1 MSGLGRIQH
10 DFQEY
15 LLRATAGVVDH
26 VAGTDRVPLP
36 TRLRIY
42 SDAYYSRLTEALAAN
57 FPALAELVGEKDFNR
72 LAAEYIATH
81 DSRFASIRY
90 YGDELAQFLA
100 TEPRYRPVPLLADLA
115 RWEWTMAAVFDAA
128 DAGPVDAGALSG
140 KSPQDW
146 ATMRLTFHPS
156 VHVLEFA
163 WNAPQIWKA
172 IISGPAEGV
181 ARPVAAVSREPVS
194 WLLWRHN
201 LKEYFRSLGAAE
213 EDALATA
220 LSGETFGDVCAVM
233 CAHFREDEAPAEA
246 AGFLRGWIETGM
258 VTGVG

>member
-15 LLRATAGVVDH
+15 LLRSTAGVVDH
-26 VAGTDRVPLP
+26 VTGTDRVPLA

-42 SDAYYSRLTEALAAN
+42 SDGYYSRLTEALAAN
-57 FPALAELVGEKDFNR
+57 FPALSELLGEKDFSR

-128 DAGPVDAGALSG
+128 DADAVGTEALSN
-140 KSPQDW
+140 KSPADW
-146 ATMRLTFHPS
+146 AILRLTFHPS
-156 VHVLEFA
+156 VQVLESA

-172 IISGPAEGV
+172 IMESAP
-181 ARPVAAVSREPVS
+181 RPTAAVSREPVS
-194 WLLWRHN
+194 WLLWRHQ
-201 LKEYFRSLGAAE
+201 LKEFFRPLSVAE

-220 LSGETFGDVCAVM
+220 LSGETFGDVCGVL

-246 AGFLRGWIETGM
+246 AGFLRGWIESGM
-258 VTGVG
+258 ITSVT

>member
-15 LLRATAGVVDH
+15 LLHATAGR
-26 VAGTDRVPLP
+26 GG
-36 TRLRIY
+36 
-42 SDAYYSRLTEALAAN
+42 SRGRHRSCAAAHAPAHLQRCVLLAAHRSARSEL
-57 FPALAELVGEKDFNR
+57 PALAELLGEKDFAR

-128 DAGPVDAGALSG
+128 DADPIDARAVQS
-140 KSPQDW
+140 KSPAEW

-172 IISGPAEGV
+172 MIDNAP
-181 ARPVAAVSREPVS
+181 RPPAAVSREPVLVAPVAPPDEGILPLS
-194 WLLWRHN
+194 RRPRGGRPGH
-201 LKEYFRSLGAAE
+201 R
-213 EDALATA
+213 ALRRNVRRRLRRA
-220 LSGETFGDVCAVM
+220 L
-233 CAHFREDEAPAEA
+233 RP
-246 AGFLRGWIETGM
+246 LP
-258 VTGVG
+258 

>member
-15 LLRATAGVVDH
+15 LLRATAGIVDH

-36 TRLRIY
+36 TRLRVY

-57 FPALAELVGEKDFNR
+57 FPALAELLGEKDFNR

-115 RWEWTMAAVFDAA
+115 RWEWTMAAVFDSA
-128 DAGPVDAGALSG
+128 DADPIDARALSG
-140 KSPQDW
+140 KAPAEW

-172 IISGPAEGV
+172 INDGTARPAAAV
-181 ARPVAAVSREPVS
+181 AREPAS
-194 WLLWRHN
+194 WLLWRHR

-220 LSGETFGDVCAVM
+220 LAGETFGDVCAVM
-233 CAHFREDEAPAEA
+233 CAHFREEDAPAEA
-246 AGFLRGWIETGM
+246 AGFLRSWIESGM
-258 VTGVG
+258 VTAVS

>member
-15 LLRATAGVVDH
+15 LLHSTAGVVDH
-26 VAGTDRVPLP
+26 VVGTDQVPLP
-36 TRLRIY
+36 TRLRVY
-42 SDAYYSRLTEALAAN
+42 SDAYYARLTEALAAN
-57 FPALAELVGEKDFNR
+57 FPALAELMGEKDFNR

-128 DAGPVDAGALSG
+128 DADPVEAGALSSKAPG
-140 KSPQDW
+140 EW
-146 ATMRLTFHPS
+146 ATMRLTFHLS

-163 WNAPQIWKA
+163 WNARRSGSRSSATRRKA
-172 IISGPAEGV
+172 RRALQPRCRASACV
-181 ARPVAAVSREPVS
+181 VAA
-194 WLLWRHN
+194 L
-201 LKEYFRSLGAAE
+201 AAQPE
-213 EDALATA
+213 GILPPTG
-220 LSGETFGDVCAVM
+220 SGRGRRTRDRAV
-233 CAHFREDEAPAEA
+233 
-246 AGFLRGWIETGM
+246 G
-258 VTGVG
+258 

>member
-15 LLRATAGVVDH
+15 LLRSTAGVVDH
-26 VAGTDRVPLP
+26 VVGTDRVPLP

-42 SDAYYSRLTEALAAN
+42 SDAYYARLTEALEAN
-57 FPALAELVGEKDFNR
+57 FPALAELVGEKDFAR

-81 DSRFASIRY
+81 DSRFASLRY

-100 TEPRYRPVPLLADLA
+100 TEPRYRAVPLLADLA

-128 DAGPVDAGALSG
+128 DADSLDASAVQG
-140 KSPQDW
+140 KTPPEW
-146 ATMRLTFHPS
+146 ATMRLTFHSS

-172 IISGPAEGV
+172 AMDRT
-181 ARPVAAVSREPVS
+181 ARPVATVSREPLS
-194 WLLWRHN
+194 WLLWRHQM
-201 LKEYFRSLGAAE
+201 KDFFRCLAAPE

-220 LSGETFGDVCAVM
+220 LSGETFGAVCSVL
-233 CAHFREDEAPAEA
+233 CAHVREDEAPAEA
-246 AGFLRGWIETGM
+246 ATCLRTWIDNGLITAIS
-258 VTGVG
+258 

>member
-42 SDAYYSRLTEALAAN
+42 SDAYYSRLTEALEAN
-57 FPALAELVGEKDFNR
+57 FPALAELLGERDFSR

-128 DAGPVDAGALSG
+128 DADPVDARAVSAR
-140 KSPQDW
+140 PPAEW
-146 ATMRLTFHPS
+146 ATMRLAFHPS

-172 IISGPAEGV
+172 INDGSTRPA
-181 ARPVAAVSREPVS
+181 AAASREPVS

-201 LKEYFRSLGAAE
+201 LKEYFRSLDAPE

-246 AGFLRGWIETGM
+246 AGLLRGWIESGM
-258 VTGVG
+258 VTALS

>member
-42 SDAYYSRLTEALAAN
+42 SDAYYSRLTEALEAN
-57 FPALAELVGEKDFNR
+57 FPALAELLGERDFSR

-81 DSRFASIRY
+81 DSRFASIRC

-128 DAGPVDAGALSG
+128 DADPVDARAVSAR
-140 KSPQDW
+140 PPAEW
-146 ATMRLTFHPS
+146 ATMRLAFHPS

-172 IISGPAEGV
+172 INDGSTRPA
-181 ARPVAAVSREPVS
+181 AAASREPVS

-201 LKEYFRSLGAAE
+201 LKEYFRSLDAPE

-246 AGFLRGWIETGM
+246 AGFLRGWIENGM
-258 VTGVG
+258 VIAAG

>member
-26 VAGTDRVPLP
+26 VAGTDNVPLP

-42 SDAYYSRLTEALAAN
+42 SDAYYSRLTEALEAN
-57 FPALAELVGEKDFNR
+57 FPALAQMLGERDFAR

-81 DSRFASIRY
+81 DSRFSSIRY

-115 RWEWTMAAVFDAA
+115 RWEWTMAAVFDAE
-128 DAGPVDAGALSG
+128 DASPVNAAAVSA
-140 KSPQDW
+140 KSPAEW

-172 IISGPAEGV
+172 ISDGTP
-181 ARPVAAVSREPVS
+181 RPVAAVSREPMS
-194 WLLWRHN
+194 WLLWRHD
-201 LKEYFRSLGAAE
+201 LKEYFRSLNAAE

-246 AGFLRGWIETGM
+246 ATFLRGWIESGM
-258 VTGVG
+258 VTGVS

>member
-15 LLRATAGVVDH
+15 LLHSTAGVVDH
-26 VAGTDRVPLP
+26 VVGTDRVPLP

-42 SDAYYSRLTEALAAN
+42 SDAYYSRLTEALEAN
-57 FPALAELVGEKDFNR
+57 FPALAELLGEKDFAR

-128 DAGPVDAGALSG
+128 DADAIDARAVQN
-140 KSPQDW
+140 KSPAEW

-163 WNAPQIWKA
+163 WNAPQIWK
-172 IISGPAEGV
+172 SMMDHT
-181 ARPVAAVSREPVS
+181 ARPPAAVSREPIS
-194 WLLWRHN
+194 WLLWRN
-201 LKEYFRSLGAAE
+201 QMKEYFRSLAAPE

-220 LSGETFGDVCAVM
+220 LSGETFGSLCSVL
-233 CAHFREDEAPAEA
+233 CAHVREDEAPAEA
-246 AGFLRGWIETGM
+246 ATYLRTWIENGLI
-258 VTGVG
+258 VAIS

>member
-15 LLRATAGVVDH
+15 LLHATAGVVDH
-26 VAGTDRVPLP
+26 VTGTDRVPLP

-42 SDAYYSRLTEALAAN
+42 SDAYYSRLTEALEAN
-57 FPALAELVGEKDFNR
+57 FPALAQLLGEKDFGR

-81 DSRFASIRY
+81 DSRFASVRY

-128 DAGPVDAGALSG
+128 DADPVDAGALSG
-140 KSPQDW
+140 KSPADW

-172 IISGPAEGV
+172 TMDGA
-181 ARPVAAVSREPVS
+181 ARPAAAVSREPVS
-194 WLLWRHN
+194 WLLWRN
-201 LKEYFRSLGAAE
+201 QLREYFRSLGPAE

-246 AGFLRGWIETGM
+246 ARFLRTWIESGM
-258 VTGVG
+258 ITAVS

>member
-15 LLRATAGVVDH
+15 LLRSTAGIVDH
-26 VAGTDRVPLP
+26 VGGTDRVPLA
-36 TRLRIY
+36 TRLRVY

-57 FPALAELVGEKDFNR
+57 FPALAELLGEKDFGR
-72 LAAEYIATH
+72 LAAEYIAMH

-128 DAGPVDAGALSG
+128 DADAVDATALSG
-140 KSPQDW
+140 KAPADW
-146 ATMRLTFHPS
+146 STMRLTFHPS

-172 IISGPAEGV
+172 VIESS
-181 ARPVAAVSREPVS
+181 ARPAAAVSREPVS
-194 WLLWRHN
+194 WLLWRHR
-201 LKEYFRSLGAAE
+201 LKEYFRPLGAAE

-246 AGFLRGWIETGM
+246 AGFLRSWVESGM
-258 VTGVG
+258 VVAVS

>member
-15 LLRATAGVVDH
+15 LLRSTAGVVDH
-26 VAGTDRVPLP
+26 VTGTDRVPLP
-36 TRLRIY
+36 TRLRVY
-42 SDAYYSRLTEALAAN
+42 SDAYYSRLTEALASN
-57 FPALAELVGEKDFNR
+57 FPALAELMGEKDFNR

-128 DAGPVDAGALSG
+128 DADPVEAGALSG
-140 KSPQDW
+140 KAPQDW

-172 IISGPAEGV
+172 VLAGPNEGV
-181 ARPVAAVSREPVS
+181 PRPAAAVSREPVS
-194 WLLWRHN
+194 WLLWRNN
-201 LKEYFRSLGAAE
+201 LKEYFRALGAAE

-246 AGFLRGWIETGM
+246 AGFLRGWIDSGM
-258 VTGVG
+258 VTGVS

>member
-15 LLRATAGVVDH
+15 LLRSTAGVVDH
-26 VAGTDRVPLP
+26 VVGTDRVPLP
-36 TRLRIY
+36 TRLRVY
-42 SDAYYSRLTEALAAN
+42 SDAYYSRLTEALASN
-57 FPALAELVGEKDFNR
+57 FPALAELMGEKDFNR

-128 DAGPVDAGALSG
+128 DADPVEAGALSG
-140 KSPQDW
+140 KAPQDW

-172 IISGPAEGV
+172 VLAGPNEGV
-181 ARPVAAVSREPVS
+181 PRPAAAVSREPVS
-194 WLLWRHN
+194 WLLWRNN
-201 LKEYFRSLGAAE
+201 LKEYFRALGAAE

-220 LSGETFGDVCAVM
+220 LAGETFGDVCAVM

-246 AGFLRGWIETGM
+246 ASFLRGWIDSGM
-258 VTGVG
+258 VTGVS

>member
-15 LLRATAGVVDH
+15 LLRATAGIVDH
-26 VAGTDRVPLP
+26 VIGTDRVPLP

-42 SDAYYSRLTEALAAN
+42 SDAYYARLTEALQAN
-57 FPALAELVGEKDFNR
+57 FPALAEVLGERDFER
-72 LAAEYIATH
+72 LAAQYIATH
-81 DSRFASIRY
+81 DSRFASIRF

-100 TEPRYRPVPLLADLA
+100 TEPRYRPLPLLADLA

-128 DAGPVDAGALSG
+128 DADPVDAGALSA
-140 KSPQDW
+140 KAPSEW

-163 WNAPQIWKA
+163 WNAPQTWKA
-172 IISGPAEGV
+172 INDRSARPAASV
-181 ARPVAAVSREPVS
+181 AREPMS
-194 WLLWRHN
+194 WLLWRHD
-201 LKEYFRSLGAAE
+201 LKEYFRSLNAAE

-220 LSGETFGDVCAVM
+220 LSGETFGEVCAAM
-233 CAHFREDEAPAEA
+233 RARFREDEAPAVA
-246 AGFLRGWIETGM
+246 AGFLRGWIESGM
-258 VTGVG
+258 VTAVS

>member
-10 DFQEY
+10 DFQEF
-15 LLRATAGVVDH
+15 LLRSTAGIVDH
-26 VAGTDRVPLP
+26 VAGTDRVPLA

-42 SDAYYSRLTEALAAN
+42 SDAYYSRLTEALASN
-57 FPALAELVGEKDFNR
+57 FPALAELIGEKDFER
-72 LAAEYIATH
+72 LAAQYIATH

-100 TEPRYRPVPLLADLA
+100 TEPRYRPMPLLADLA

-128 DAGPVDAGALSG
+128 DADPVDAGALSG
-140 KSPQDW
+140 KAPVDW

-156 VHVLEFA
+156 VHVLESA

-172 IISGPAEGV
+172 VMEGS
-181 ARPVAAVSREPVS
+181 ARPAAAVSREPVS
-194 WLLWRHN
+194 WLLWRQEM
-201 LKEYFRSLGAAE
+201 KERYRALGSAE

-220 LSGETFGDVCAVM
+220 LSGETFGDVCAVL
-233 CAHFREDEAPAEA
+233 CSHFKEEEAPAEA
-246 AGFLRGWIETGM
+246 AAFLRNWMGSGM
-258 VTGVG
+258 VTAVS

>member
-26 VAGTDRVPLP
+26 VAGTDQVPLP
-36 TRLRIY
+36 VRLRIY
-42 SDAYYSRLTEALAAN
+42 SDAYYSRLTEALQAN
-57 FPALAELVGEKDFNR
+57 FPALAALLGERDFTR

-100 TEPRYRPVPLLADLA
+100 TEPRYRPMPLLADLA

-128 DAGPVDAGALSG
+128 DADPVDVGAVSG
-140 KSPQDW
+140 KSPQEW
-146 ATMRLTFHPS
+146 ATMRLTFHAS

-172 IISGPAEGV
+172 INDGS
-181 ARPVAAVSREPVS
+181 ARPAAAVSREPMS

-201 LKEYFRSLGAAE
+201 LKEYFRSLNAAE

-233 CAHFREDEAPAEA
+233 CAHFREEEAPAEA
-246 AGFLRGWIETGM
+246 AACLRGWIESGM
-258 VTGVG
+258 VTALS

>member
-15 LLRATAGVVDH
+15 LLRATAGIVDH

-57 FPALAELVGEKDFNR
+57 FPALAELLGEKDFGR

-115 RWEWTMAAVFDAA
+115 RWEWTMAAVFDSA
-128 DAGPVDAGALSG
+128 DAAPIDARALSG
-140 KSPQDW
+140 RAPAEW
-146 ATMRLTFHPS
+146 ATIRLTFHPS

-172 IISGPAEGV
+172 INDGT
-181 ARPVAAVSREPVS
+181 ARPAAAVSREPAS
-194 WLLWRHN
+194 WLLWRHQ

-233 CAHFREDEAPAEA
+233 CAHFSEEDAPAEA
-246 AGFLRGWIETGM
+246 AGFLRSWIESGM
-258 VTGVG
+258 VTAVS

>member
-26 VAGTDRVPLP
+26 VAGTDRVPLS

-42 SDAYYSRLTEALAAN
+42 SDAYYSRLTEALQAN
-57 FPALAELVGEKDFNR
+57 FPALAELLGERDFER
-72 LAAEYIATH
+72 LAAQYIATH

-100 TEPRYRPVPLLADLA
+100 TEARYRPVPLLADLA

-128 DAGPVDAGALSG
+128 DADAIDARALSG
-140 KSPQDW
+140 KSPTEW

-172 IISGPAEGV
+172 ITDGT
-181 ARPVAAVSREPVS
+181 ARPAAAVSREPVS
-194 WLLWRHN
+194 WLLWRHQ
-201 LKEYFRSLGAAE
+201 LKELFRSLGAAE

-233 CAHFREDEAPAEA
+233 CAHFSEDEAPAEA
-246 AGFLRGWIETGM
+246 AGYLRRWLETGM
-258 VTGVG
+258 VIAVT

>member
-26 VAGTDRVPLP
+26 VGGTDRVPLP

-42 SDAYYSRLTEALAAN
+42 SDAYYSRLTEALEAN
-57 FPALAELVGEKDFNR
+57 FPALAELVGERDFAR

-115 RWEWTMAAVFDAA
+115 RWEWTMAAVFDAEDA
-128 DAGPVDAGALSG
+128 DTVDVRAVSA
-140 KSPQDW
+140 KSPAEW

-172 IISGPAEGV
+172 INDDS
-181 ARPVAAVSREPVS
+181 ARPAAAVSREPMS

-201 LKEYFRSLGAAE
+201 LREFFRALNAPE

-246 AGFLRGWIETGM
+246 AGFLRGWVESGM
-258 VTGVG
+258 VTALS

>member
-10 DFQEY
+10 DFQEF
-15 LLRATAGVVDH
+15 LLRSTAGIVDH
-26 VAGTDRVPLP
+26 VAGTDRVPLA

-42 SDAYYSRLTEALAAN
+42 SDAYYSRLTEALGSN
-57 FPALAELVGEKDFNR
+57 FPALAELIGEKDFER
-72 LAAEYIATH
+72 LAAQYIATH

-115 RWEWTMAAVFDAA
+115 RWEWTMAAVFDAS
-128 DAGPVDAGALSG
+128 DAEPVGSRALSG
-140 KSPQDW
+140 KAPQDW

-172 IISGPAEGV
+172 VMDGATRPA
-181 ARPVAAVSREPVS
+181 AAVSREPVS
-194 WLLWRHN
+194 WLLWRYEM
-201 LKEYFRSLGAAE
+201 KERYRSLGPAE

-233 CAHFREDEAPAEA
+233 CTHFKEEEAPAEA
-246 AGFLRGWIETGM
+246 AALLRNWVESGM
-258 VTGVG
+258 VTAVS

>member
-15 LLRATAGVVDH
+15 LLRATAGIVDH

-36 TRLRIY
+36 TRLRVY

-57 FPALAELVGEKDFNR
+57 FPALAELLGEKDFNR

-128 DAGPVDAGALSG
+128 DADPIDARALSA
-140 KSPQDW
+140 KAPAEW

-172 IISGPAEGV
+172 INDGT
-181 ARPVAAVSREPVS
+181 ARPAAAVSREPAS
-194 WLLWRHN
+194 WLLWRHR

-220 LSGETFGDVCAVM
+220 LAGETFGDVCAVM
-233 CAHFREDEAPAEA
+233 CAHFSEEDAPAEA
-246 AGFLRGWIETGM
+246 AGFLRSWIESGM
-258 VTGVG
+258 VTAVS

>member
-10 DFQEY
+10 DFQEF
-15 LLRATAGVVDH
+15 LLRSTAGIVDH
-26 VAGTDRVPLP
+26 VAGTDRVPLA

-42 SDAYYSRLTEALAAN
+42 SDAYYSRLTEALASN
-57 FPALAELVGEKDFNR
+57 FPALAALIGEKDFER
-72 LAAEYIATH
+72 LAAQYIATH

-128 DAGPVDAGALSG
+128 DADPVDARALSG
-140 KSPQDW
+140 KAPADW

-172 IISGPAEGV
+172 VIDGS
-181 ARPVAAVSREPVS
+181 ARPAAAVSREPVS
-194 WLLWRHN
+194 WLLWRYDM
-201 LKEYFRSLGAAE
+201 KEQYRSLGSAE

-220 LSGETFGDVCAVM
+220 LSGEPFGDVCAVL
-233 CAHFREDEAPAEA
+233 CAHFKEEEAPAEA
-246 AGFLRGWIETGM
+246 AACLRSWVESGM
-258 VTGVG
+258 VTAVS

>member
-10 DFQEY
+10 DFQEF
-15 LLRATAGVVDH
+15 LLHSTAGIVDH
-26 VAGTDRVPLP
+26 VAGTDRVPLA

-42 SDAYYSRLTEALAAN
+42 SDAYYSRLTEALASN
-57 FPALAELVGEKDFNR
+57 FPALAELLGERDFER
-72 LAAEYIATH
+72 LAAQYIATH

-115 RWEWTMAAVFDAA
+115 RWEWTMAAVFDSPDA
-128 DAGPVDAGALSG
+128 DPIDASALSG
-140 KSPQDW
+140 KAPADW
-146 ATMRLTFHPS
+146 ASMRLTFHPS

-172 IISGPAEGV
+172 VIDGTQ
-181 ARPVAAVSREPVS
+181 RPQAAVSREPIP
-194 WLLWRHN
+194 WLLWRHEM
-201 LKEYFRSLGAAE
+201 KERYRALNSAE

-220 LSGETFGDVCAVM
+220 LSGEAFGDVCAVM
-233 CAHFREDEAPAEA
+233 CAHFKEEEAPAEA
-246 AGFLRGWIETGM
+246 AGFLRSWVESGM
-258 VTGVG
+258 VTAVS

>member
-15 LLRATAGVVDH
+15 LLRSTAGVVDH
-26 VAGTDRVPLP
+26 VVGTDRVPLP
-36 TRLRIY
+36 TRLRVY
-42 SDAYYSRLTEALAAN
+42 SDAYYSRLTEALEAN
-57 FPALAELVGEKDFNR
+57 FPALAELLGEKDFAR

-128 DAGPVDAGALSG
+128 DADPVDAGAVQG
-140 KSPQDW
+140 KTPAEW
-146 ATMRLTFHPS
+146 ATMRFTFHPS

-172 IISGPAEGV
+172 MMDDAPRPA
-181 ARPVAAVSREPVS
+181 ASVSREPIS
-194 WLLWRHN
+194 WLLWRHEM
-201 LKEYFRSLGAAE
+201 KEYFRSLAAPE

-220 LSGETFGDVCAVM
+220 LSGETFGALCHVL

-246 AGFLRGWIETGM
+246 ATYLRTWIENGLI
-258 VTGVG
+258 VAIG

>member
-15 LLRATAGVVDH
+15 LLHSTAGVVDH
-26 VAGTDRVPLP
+26 VVGTDNVPLP

-42 SDAYYSRLTEALAAN
+42 SDAYYSRLTEALEAN
-57 FPALAELVGEKDFNR
+57 FPALAELLGEKDFTR

-81 DSRFASIRY
+81 DSRFASLRY

-128 DAGPVDAGALSG
+128 DAEPVDARAVQN
-140 KSPQDW
+140 KSPAEW

-172 IISGPAEGV
+172 SIDHT
-181 ARPVAAVSREPVS
+181 ARPVASVSREPLS
-194 WLLWRHN
+194 WLLWRHE
-201 LKEYFRSLGAAE
+201 LKEYFRSLAAPE

-220 LSGETFGDVCAVM
+220 LSGETFGAVCSVL
-233 CAHFREDEAPAEA
+233 CAHVREDEAPAEA
-246 AGFLRGWIETGM
+246 ATYLRTWLESGLITAIS
-258 VTGVG
+258 